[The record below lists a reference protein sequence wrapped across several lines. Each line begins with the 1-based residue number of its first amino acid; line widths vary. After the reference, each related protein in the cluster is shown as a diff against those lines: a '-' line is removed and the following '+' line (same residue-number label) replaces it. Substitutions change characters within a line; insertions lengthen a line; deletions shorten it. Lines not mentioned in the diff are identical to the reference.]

1 MIKNIYDKS
10 GTILLK
16 HRNEI
21 DGLRCIAVLP
31 VIFFHAGFVKFFGGG
46 YVGVDIFFVIS
57 GYLISSIILNDLE
70 KENFSLLNFY
80 ERRAR
85 RILPAL
91 YFVIILSLFFG
102 YFWML
107 PDEFQNFGQSIV
119 ATTLFSNNILLSITN
134 GYWVGA
140 SDFKPLLHTWS
151 LGVEEQYYIFFPVFL
166 LLFWKYG
173 KKWILISLLALFL
186 SSLILAQWY
195 SSNKPE
201 VGFFVI
207 QTRAWEIL
215 LGVFASF
222 YLKTFNEKKF
232 KNLLSL
238 FGLIL
243 ITYSVVFFDSET
255 PFPSL
260 YTLVPTIGTL
270 LIIVYA
276 DKGTIVQRLL
286 SFRIMTGIGLISYSA
301 YLFHQPIF
309 ALAKLYSKEALSVN
323 IYLFLIILTMTFAFY
338 SWKYIEK
345 PFRNR
350 DNFSR
355 KFIFTSS
362 ITTSFILLI
371 IGSYLHFTHGIPSKF
386 YKNEDLIVN
395 DKFKSHLNV
404 MNYNESVR
412 TFKKDKFSND
422 SRLKILIIGNCHA
435 RDFTNITNE
444 TFDTK
449 KIEVV
454 YRDENLSCIEADTS
468 KNLVFNDLYSKAD
481 IIVYA
486 FGNQQ
491 LDCVSSNIKK
501 VDEDNKDIFYVGTI
515 SFGYNLNWLA
525 RLSQDERINKKNRI
539 NRLYLINE
547 EYLISEVPTKNY
559 ISLMSQISENDFI
572 DVVDEKG
579 FLISTNLE
587 NLTKHGA
594 IYLGSKSVSNSRYGS
609 LIKNF
614 KIDLIE

>member
-1 MIKNIYDKS
+1 MLKNIYDKQV
-10 GTILLK
+10 TTPFK
-16 HRNEI
+16 HRSEI
-21 DGLRCIAVLP
+21 DGLRCVAVFP

-57 GYLISSIILNDLE
+57 GYLISTIILNDLT
-70 KENFSLLNFY
+70 KKNFSLLNFY

-91 YFVIILSLFFG
+91 YFVIILSFFFG

-119 ATTLFSNNILLSITN
+119 ATTLFSNNILLSLTN

-140 SDFKPLLHTWS
+140 SEFKPLLHTWS

-173 KKWILISLLALFL
+173 KKWILISLLVLFL

-222 YLKTFNEKKF
+222 YLRTFNERKF

-238 FGLIL
+238 LGLIL
-243 ITYSVVFFDSET
+243 ITYSVVFFDRET

-286 SFRIMTGIGLISYSA
+286 SFKIVTGIGLISYSA

-309 ALAKLYSKEALSVN
+309 AFAKLYSKDALSIN
-323 IYLFLIILTMTFAFY
+323 IYLFLIIITMTFAFF

-350 DNFSR
+350 NNFSR
-355 KFIFTSS
+355 KFIFTASF
-362 ITTSFILLI
+362 TTSFILLI

-386 YKNEDLIVN
+386 YKNVDLIVN
-395 DKFKSHLNV
+395 DKFNSHLNV
-404 MNYNESVR
+404 MNYNENIR
-412 TFKKDKFSND
+412 IFKKDKFSND
-422 SRLKILIIGNCHA
+422 SRLKILVIGNCNA
-435 RDFTNITNE
+435 RDFINITNE
-444 TFDTK
+444 TFNAK

-454 YRDENLSCIEADTS
+454 YRDEILSCIESDTF
-468 KNLVFNDLYSKAD
+468 KNLVFNDLYSEAD

-486 FGNQQ
+486 FGNEQ

-501 VDEDNKDIFYVGTI
+501 VEADNKKIFYVGTI

-539 NRLYLINE
+539 NSLNLINE
-547 EYLISEVPTKNY
+547 KDLISKIPKKNY
-559 ISLMSQISENDFI
+559 ISLISQISENDFV

-594 IYLGSKSVSNSRYGS
+594 KYLGSKSVLNSPYGD

-614 KIDLIE
+614 KND